1 MHKKLNQELNT
12 LSSKRWREER
22 FGVEMVTIYFTLV
35 VRNVKKQFLSKG
47 ILITLHG
54 VTLILTKIQKWNQEK
69 SVNKCQKQILL
80 IQEVE
85 LRKPNS
91 FYLRSLENINLS
103 SSNVSTKNI
112 NIWSYKDICEY
123 QN

>member
-1 MHKKLNQELNT
+1 MK
-12 LSSKRWREER
+12 REER

-54 VTLILTKIQKWNQEK
+54 VTLILTKIQKWNHEK

-85 LRKPNS
+85 LRKQNS
-91 FYLRSLENINLS
+91 SYLRRIEYMNLIKP
-103 SSNVSTKNI
+103 NNFI
-112 NIWSYKDICEY
+112 
-123 QN
+123 